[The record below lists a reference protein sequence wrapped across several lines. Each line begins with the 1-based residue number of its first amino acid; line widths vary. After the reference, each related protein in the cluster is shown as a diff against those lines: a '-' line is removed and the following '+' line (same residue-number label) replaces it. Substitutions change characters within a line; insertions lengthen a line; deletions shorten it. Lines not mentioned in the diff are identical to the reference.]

1 MFFFSLTQV
10 SEEKFTFYPPKLYK
24 KKSFGGKIT
33 YPSSETLLF
42 TTAAYHAV
50 FCSSHLRL

>member
-24 KKSFGGKIT
+24 KKSFGEKIT